1 MDYSNLNL
9 DQFLRPLDSPLSRI
23 TSNAYNFDTA
33 TERASITNS
42 TLQDQSVTNAK
53 IVNLT
58 ADKITAGTISSG
70 VVYGGTISGTQITA
84 GTIQAN
90 VGYLGTLS
98 ASQLTAGSINAAN
111 ITVFNIDAD
120 RINTGEIDANVVRID
135 NLEGVTNSVGSTVIN
150 GGYITTGTIDANLI
164 RSGTL
169 VGRNVQSS
177 SGDNRIILNNGD
189 YVDFYVNNT
198 LRGRFRGAS
207 NVAGGIRAIDTDFV
221 LDNNHALLIEGD
233 TAGDF
238 FRLGVDD
245 TGTYGDTVMVLTESN
260 RFFLKNS
267 AETTNLFTVSSNQTF
282 SANKILVNNNEV
294 SEVSWIG
301 ESSSKRIQ
309 FDQSGRIQ
317 INDDFDPSTSSA
329 YNLGGND
336 RYWQDVH
343 CESVVDHSMGLYDTG
358 FVDEAGNRISDIEAI
373 LKIKAHPTRVM
384 TNGRPYLD
392 KRTFPKEF
400 FLPAKNTD
408 TGEFYPRDE
417 DDRPYREKDGKKEYL
432 DSYDGVS
439 LTQTVALLIGSIK
452 ELAAERDELVNNQN
466 ALLDITYEAVNRLI
480 NLEERMSK
488 LENTSVE

>member
-23 TSNAYNFDTA
+23 YSNSYAFDSV

-90 VGYLGTLS
+90 IGYLGTLS

-120 RINTGEIDANVVRID
+120 QINTGEIDANVIRID

-189 YVDFYVNNT
+189 YIDFYVNNT

-245 TGTYGDTVMVLTESN
+245 TGTYGDTIMVLTESN

-267 AETTNLFTVSSNQTF
+267 AETTNLFTVSDTQTF
-282 SANKILVNNNEV
+282 SANKIVANDGIEMNDNTIYEISMANFNEKTSAPNNNDGIWYYK
-294 SEVSWIG
+294 SGGSY
-301 ESSSKRIQ
+301 SFRSKMEGTNWQ
-309 FDQSGRIQ
+309 FDQ
-317 INDDFDPSTSSA
+317 TS
-329 YNLGGND
+329 
-336 RYWQDVH
+336 
-343 CESVVDHSMGLYDTG
+343 
-358 FVDEAGNRISDIEAI
+358 I
-373 LKIKAHPTRVM
+373 
-384 TNGRPYLD
+384 
-392 KRTFPKEF
+392 
-400 FLPAKNTD
+400 
-408 TGEFYPRDE
+408 
-417 DDRPYREKDGKKEYL
+417 
-432 DSYDGVS
+432 
-439 LTQTVALLIGSIK
+439 
-452 ELAAERDELVNNQN
+452 
-466 ALLDITYEAVNRLI
+466 
-480 NLEERMSK
+480 
-488 LENTSVE
+488 